1 MDGEACAKSLDELAK
16 RRKLLAEEQEK
27 LEQDEDAAMSSLRAE
42 LFQLGLQAAEQK
54 TRILQL
60 EGEVASS
67 KERDVE
73 WSKVRDKAQEI
84 SSSKVFALSIG
95 GERFEVSSM
104 TLLSQW
110 AEGSIFPSLFAE
122 GKLGQVMSAGPR
134 TSDGAILIDRDGK
147 AFRWILNFLRDCPEC
162 TLPQSTCEL
171 LALRKEAEYFGLEG
185 LSQKIKPLL
194 QTLLVLLAI
203 GDIKIEGRHAWHPR
217 KQGYY
222 GIQFDVEVPREF
234 EFHVRVNGKWGRY
247 DSFLIG
253 VATREQWA
261 SFVLGVQQPHR
272 NVSMSG
278 YGGKGDITLR
288 VPAITPA
295 EIGYFFAP
303 HSGRLLAM
311 DGSTG
316 AVPSLYGEVEDHSIC
331 RSPIG
336 LAPGTYHFAEG
347 HSWGFTFDGDRM
359 QLSHLSDTGSETN
372 LGVAQFKTGADSQRG
387 GPDEQARHRP
397 GA

>member
-1 MDGEACAKSLDELAK
+1 
-16 RRKLLAEEQEK
+16 
-27 LEQDEDAAMSSLRAE
+27 
-42 LFQLGLQAAEQK
+42 
-54 TRILQL
+54 
-60 EGEVASS
+60 
-67 KERDVE
+67 
-73 WSKVRDKAQEI
+73 
-84 SSSKVFALSIG
+84 
-95 GERFEVSSM
+95 
-104 TLLSQW
+104 
-110 AEGSIFPSLFAE
+110 
-122 GKLGQVMSAGPR
+122 MSAGPR